1 MEYREDDMN
10 YTLMIFEGTALS
22 HTIGF
27 DRLESL
33 LQYAHDLATV
43 YGKCN
48 IVEYPE
54 LNQVTLELN

>member
-1 MEYREDDMN
+1 MN